1 MEQRAEMQI
10 VKLLWE
16 IGIPVHVH
24 GYRYLMQAVSLML
37 LFPQDTVSLSRQL
50 YPRVAQH
57 FHTTASCVER
67 SIWHAINMA
76 WQRGHLTAADGIFGR
91 SQNLTHDKPTNGEMI
106 ALLTEKTR
114 MLMYD
119 EATH

>member
-24 GYRYLMQAVSLML
+24 GYHYLMQAVSLML

-67 SIWHAINMA
+67 SIRHAINMA

-119 EATH
+119 EASH

>member
-24 GYRYLMQAVSLML
+24 GYHYLMQAVSLML

-67 SIWHAINMA
+67 SIRHAINMA

-119 EATH
+119 EASR

>member
-67 SIWHAINMA
+67 SIRHAINMA

>member
-67 SIWHAINMA
+67 SIRHAINMA

-119 EATH
+119 EASH

>member
-67 SIWHAINMA
+67 SIRHAINMA

-119 EATH
+119 EASR